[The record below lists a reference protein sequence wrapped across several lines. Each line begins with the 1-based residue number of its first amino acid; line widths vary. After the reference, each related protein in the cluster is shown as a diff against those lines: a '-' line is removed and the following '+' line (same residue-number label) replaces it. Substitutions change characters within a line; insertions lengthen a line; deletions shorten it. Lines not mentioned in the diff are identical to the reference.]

1 MAAGLP
7 VVSSEMPEARRFDDL
22 VRIAVNHDDFVRGIE
37 EILSLE
43 QTTRASNRRRAYE
56 ESQNHTWEKRFLE
69 VERIV
74 EEVLV

>member
-1 MAAGLP
+1 
-7 VVSSEMPEARRFDDL
+7 MPEARRFNGL
-22 VRIAVNHDDFVRGIE
+22 VRIAENHDDFIGGIE

-43 QTTRASNRRRAYE
+43 ETARSANRRKAYE

-74 EEVLV
+74 KEILV